1 MSAFALEL
9 GLSFMIF
16 TKKKDGVRAIRAT
29 NILTVQ
35 KSIIRTSQKI
45 AQQV

>member
-16 TKKKDGVRAIRAT
+16 TKKKDGAIRAT
-29 NILTVQ
+29 NILTV
-35 KSIIRTSQKI
+35 
-45 AQQV
+45 